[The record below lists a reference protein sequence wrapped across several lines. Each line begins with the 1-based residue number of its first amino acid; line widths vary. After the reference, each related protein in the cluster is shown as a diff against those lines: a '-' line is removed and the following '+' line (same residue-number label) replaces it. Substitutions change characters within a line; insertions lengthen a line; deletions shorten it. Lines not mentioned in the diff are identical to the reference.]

1 MSRLVGESGMKII
14 IALALVI
21 YAFTARAQLLGY
33 TDYFITGNK
42 LHEWCVPP
50 QVASQKEGKAL
61 CRGYVVAG
69 YDYLVFEMRARQK
82 RQVCVPRA
90 ITPQQLVDVV
100 TKYLVERPKQR
111 HSPAAALV
119 VAAMRKAWPCP

>member
-1 MSRLVGESGMKII
+1 MKSII
-14 IALALVI
+14 VLALVI
-21 YAFTARAQLLGY
+21 CAFTARAQLLGY
-33 TDYFITGNK
+33 TDYFISGNK

-50 QVASQKEGKAL
+50 QAASQKEGKAL

-100 TKYLVERPKQR
+100 TKYLVERPKLL